1 MYLDKFQT
9 PLTVETISSRGS
21 NFRFLFSS
29 IAPRSFNSRYILL
42 ELNALKFVIF
52 IRYTRISITFSISLV
67 NTDDRG
73 EESRAPG
80 QQVGENE
87 LKSRVITLGQQIQ
100 RLSHPAQ
107 LRVDSLGCDVQD
119 AAVSH
124 S

>member
-1 MYLDKFQT
+1 M
-9 PLTVETISSRGS
+9 PL
-21 NFRFLFSS
+21 N
-29 IAPRSFNSRYILL
+29 LL
-42 ELNALKFVIF
+42 YF

-100 RLSHPAQ
+100 RLSLPAQ

-124 S
+124 G